1 MNSIPVL
8 ITPEQIDSIIF
19 KALNALN
26 EELPPGERVDVSVNT
41 PLFGKDAK
49 IESLSLVSLI
59 VDVEGELNSDYSL
72 DISLTDDR
80 AMTRAVSPFTNVQA
94 LKDYILELSEEKAR
108 A

>member
-1 MNSIPVL
+1 MSL
-8 ITPEQIDSIIF
+8 ITPPQIDAIIF

-26 EELPPGERVDVSVNT
+26 DELPADQRVDVSVNT

-59 VDVEGELNSDYSL
+59 VDVEGELNSDYNL

-80 AMTRAVSPFTNVQA
+80 AMTREISPFTTVQA
-94 LKDYILELSEEKAR
+94 LKDYILELAEEKAR
-108 A
+108 G